1 MKNNDFVLTI
11 DTVFSLNEC
20 KNIINDYKN
29 KTEKSESDYLNY
41 YYTEIENT
49 PLMNTVNKKLEP
61 ITSQYVNLYP
71 EANLT
76 TNKWSLTQ
84 MRFKHF
90 KPKCA
95 FGTWHSENSL
105 TRSSRVLGVQIYLSD
120 HECGTEF
127 YNGDVIKSK
136 VGRVTIFPCYFTH
149 THRGQVCPDNKDRYI
164 LTGYYN
170 YVF

>member
-11 DTVFSLNEC
+11 DDVFSLNEC

-41 YYTEIENT
+41 YYTEIANT

-71 EANLT
+71 EVNLT
-76 TNKWSLTQ
+76 PNKWSFTQ

-90 KPKCA
+90 KYAQKTKIGIC
-95 FGTWHSENSL
+95 
-105 TRSSRVLGVQIYLSD
+105 
-120 HECGTEF
+120 
-127 YNGDVIKSK
+127 
-136 VGRVTIFPCYFTH
+136 
-149 THRGQVCPDNKDRYI
+149 
-164 LTGYYN
+164 
-170 YVF
+170 